1 MLVPK
6 FHIQN
11 SDLRNSGFHSRGLQ
25 NSDFNSQ
32 LFRILILQNSASVFK
47 ILVFEIKFK
56 KM

>member
-25 NSDFNSQ
+25 NLDFNSRI
-32 LFRILILQNSASVFK
+32 FKILILQNSDAVFK
-47 ILVFEIKFK
+47 ILVYEIKF
-56 KM
+56 